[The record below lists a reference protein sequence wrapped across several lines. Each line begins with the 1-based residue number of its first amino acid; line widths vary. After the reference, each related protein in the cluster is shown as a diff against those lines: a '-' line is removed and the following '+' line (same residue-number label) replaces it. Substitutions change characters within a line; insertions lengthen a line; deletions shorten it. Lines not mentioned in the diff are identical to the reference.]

1 MTKETQ
7 EQARYAA
14 VSGQITQLLDDMA
27 NDRDPL
33 AFVANIG
40 RAWLAAEMYDL
51 NEKSRMAHEARSL
64 LLGLLHWRIGQVG
77 GPVPANFEMLF
88 SR

>member
-14 VSGQITQLLDDMA
+14 VSAQITQLLDDMA

-40 RAWLAAEMYDL
+40 RAWLAAEMYDR
-51 NEKSRMAHEARSL
+51 NEQSRMAHEARSL
-64 LLGLLHWRIGQVG
+64 VLGLLHWRKTQMEEAI
-77 GPVPANFEMLF
+77 L
-88 SR
+88 